1 MPSQNTVTMSLQ
13 GEVPQTLP
21 TMPLPRTGL
30 RFENEESQMESLSL
44 GTLVMSNRP
53 LSKALRLRSEVH
65 SADEESWIE
74 SSKPKTLAVLSELIR
89 WETMITAK
97 PKFERITHIYY
108 PFLPKESKNKP
119 KSRVDSIR
127 EETQK
132 FFDEIIPSTPC
143 IFLCW
148 GRPGD
153 CRVIQIPL
161 KDDGTWSFQ
170 ELHDAWYAARGK
182 WRRWLPIFGIVSV
195 EPVQVRKYPDCV
207 RQWP

>member
-1 MPSQNTVTMSLQ
+1 MTSQNAITMSLQ
-13 GEVPQTLP
+13 EEVPQTLP

-30 RFENEESQMESLSL
+30 RFENEESQIESLSL
-44 GTLVMSNRP
+44 GTLAISNQP
-53 LSKALRLRSEVH
+53 LSKTVRLRSKVH
-65 SADEESWIE
+65 STDEESRIE
-74 SSKPKTLAVLSELIR
+74 SSKPKTLAVPPEPTR
-89 WETMITAK
+89 FETMRHE
-97 PKFERITHIYY
+97 FERINHIT
-108 PFLPKESKNKP
+108 
-119 KSRVDSIR
+119 DSIR

-195 EPVQVRKYPDCV
+195 EPVQVRKYPGCV
-207 RQWP
+207 

>member
-1 MPSQNTVTMSLQ
+1 M
-13 GEVPQTLP
+13 P
-21 TMPLPRTGL
+21 TMPLQRTGL
-30 RFENEESQMESLSL
+30 GFGPEESQMESLSL
-44 GTLVMSNRP
+44 GTFAISNQP
-53 LSKALRLRSEVH
+53 LSKSLRLRSKVH
-65 SADEESWIE
+65 STDEESRIE
-74 SSKPKTLAVLSELIR
+74 SSKPKTLAVPSKPIPQ
-89 WETMITAK
+89 ETMTTEM
-97 PKFERITHIYY
+97 PEYERRAHIA
-108 PFLPKESKNKP
+108 
-119 KSRVDSIR
+119 DSIR

-148 GRPGD
+148 GRPED

-195 EPVQVRKYPDCV
+195 EPVQVRKYPD
-207 RQWP
+207 RG